1 MRNLAEYPAVRTILA
16 PYDSGHGGLR
26 MGAGPDHLLKGG
38 LPEMLRSAERPSL
51 SFTHVFPEVDPP
63 AEVAT
68 AFELNRL
75 VAEQVQEAATDDQFT
90 AGTFV
95 AMD

>member
-38 LPEMLRSAERPSL
+38 LPEMLR
-51 SFTHVFPEVDPP
+51 
-63 AEVAT
+63 
-68 AFELNRL
+68 
-75 VAEQVQEAATDDQFT
+75 
-90 AGTFV
+90 
-95 AMD
+95 